1 VSVTFPST
9 LKKVGAGAFYE
20 CTELREV
27 SGADGKIEYGADAF
41 LKNSR
46 RILVTFSRELAGMYL
61 LKIDNSVLYL
71 AVIFAFL
78 FHFRTFRTFQRQHFS
93 LLSITFHHYQILAG
107 VLYDL
112 IQNRCLVL
120 LAFYI
125 YA

>member
-1 VSVTFPST
+1 MAAFELQKNLVSVTFPST

-41 LKNSR
+41 LKNRR

-71 AVIFAFL
+71 AVIFCFS
-78 FHFRTFRTFQRQHFS
+78 FS
-93 LLSITFHHYQILAG
+93 LQDFPYFSTSALFITFHHFPSLSDISG
-107 VLYDL
+107 S
-112 IQNRCLVL
+112 I
-120 LAFYI
+120 I
-125 YA
+125 